1 MNTLQTRFI
10 EPLDVLILRG
20 NKLFGDPGSYG
31 EALIPPWPSV
41 AAGAIR
47 SRMLADDNIDMQAF
61 ARGQISHATL
71 GTPAE
76 LGSFALAGFHLAR
89 RMADGRHELLIA
101 PPADLSIVEDEHGTA
116 TARLSRPTRLA
127 GGLNSASPLPL
138 HPVLAET
145 TRAKPASGYWLTQAG
160 FEAYLN
166 GKLPTAGQLVKSSA
180 LWRIDERVGVGL
192 SVEQRRAD
200 DGKLFSLQAIAFKP
214 GVGFLASITGAE
226 PPKSGLLRL
235 GGDGRGAAIHAI
247 EHRPPAADYIALS
260 QARSCRLLLT
270 TPGLFR
276 QGWLPNGAQPENRR
290 EDGAIRFQLRGVS
303 GWIVAAAVPRAEVIS
318 GWDLAA
324 RDGKGQPK
332 PAQRVAPTG
341 SVYWLDDLEATP
353 DALEK
358 LASQGLWSDNCED
371 AARRAEGF
379 NRFTFAV
386 YSSGA

>member
-31 EALIPPWPSV
+31 EALLPPWPSV

-47 SRMLADDNIDMQAF
+47 SRMLADDRIDMQAF

-71 GTPAE
+71 GTPAAP
-76 LGSFALAGFHLAR
+76 GSFALAGFHLAR

-101 PPADLSIVEDEHGTA
+101 PPADLSIVEDEHATA
-116 TARLSRPTRLA
+116 TARLSRPVPLA
-127 GGLNSASPLPL
+127 SGIGSANPLPM

-145 TRAKPASGYWLTQAG
+145 TRAKPASGYWLTQSG
-160 FEAYLN
+160 FEAYLH
-166 GKLPTAGQLVKSSA
+166 GKPPASEHLVKSNA

-192 SVEQRRAD
+192 SVAQRRAD
-200 DGKLFSLQAIAFKP
+200 EGKLFSLQAIAFKP
-214 GVGFLASITGAE
+214 GVGFMVSVTGAE
-226 PPKSGLLRL
+226 PPKNGLLRL

-247 EHRPPAADYIALS
+247 EHRPPAADYAALR

-290 EDGAIRFQLRGVS
+290 EDGAIRFELHGVA

-358 LASQGLWSDNCED
+358 LASQGLWSDTCED

-379 NRFTFAV
+379 NHFTFAV
-386 YSSGA
+386 Y